1 MQALTAIVF
10 LSLGIMLGAIAA
22 SESIEVERY
31 GADYWGTR
39 DTYDC
44 GE

>member
-1 MQALTAIVF
+1 MQAATAIVF

-22 SESIEVERY
+22 SESIEGSRY
-31 GADYWGTR
+31 SAAYYGTC